1 MTEDQ
6 MEVFYKY
13 LIIGVSNN
21 QSAVDGIETPID
33 PNNQYNYF
41 RANGQAFDP
50 SSYTT
55 RYACQY
61 SASGQSASD
70 RMSNGNIFVNASGGQ
85 GGAGVM
91 YEVDDNGTIVWGPYN
106 ADTQKAFRYE
116 CDHPGIIALQP
127 YMNSTLTTSCF
138 NTSNIEQL
146 KSIYNFDV
154 YPNPSNDLFNL
165 NLNVRQISDL
175 NISIINSSGKIIYN
189 KELKDFS
196 GSLSKKI
203 DLKSY
208 PVGLYNIIILSNN
221 SLPLV
226 KRIAH
231 IK

>member
-1 MTEDQ
+1 
-6 MEVFYKY
+6 
-13 LIIGVSNN
+13 
-21 QSAVDGIETPID
+21 
-33 PNNQYNYF
+33 
-41 RANGQAFDP
+41 
-50 SSYTT
+50 
-55 RYACQY
+55 
-61 SASGQSASD
+61 
-70 RMSNGNIFVNASGGQ
+70 MSNGNIFVNASGGQ

-91 YEVDDNGTIVWGPYN
+91 YELDDNEIIVWGPYN

-203 DLKSY
+203 DLTSY

>member
-1 MTEDQ
+1 
-6 MEVFYKY
+6 
-13 LIIGVSNN
+13 
-21 QSAVDGIETPID
+21 
-33 PNNQYNYF
+33 
-41 RANGQAFDP
+41 
-50 SSYTT
+50 
-55 RYACQY
+55 
-61 SASGQSASD
+61 
-70 RMSNGNIFVNASGGQ
+70 MSNGNIFVNASGGQ

>member
-1 MTEDQ
+1 
-6 MEVFYKY
+6 
-13 LIIGVSNN
+13 
-21 QSAVDGIETPID
+21 
-33 PNNQYNYF
+33 
-41 RANGQAFDP
+41 
-50 SSYTT
+50 
-55 RYACQY
+55 
-61 SASGQSASD
+61 
-70 RMSNGNIFVNASGGQ
+70 
-85 GGAGVM
+85 
-91 YEVDDNGTIVWGPYN
+91 
-106 ADTQKAFRYE
+106 
-116 CDHPGIIALQP
+116 
-127 YMNSTLTTSCF
+127 MNSTLTTSCF

-203 DLKSY
+203 DLTSY